1 MHKSSYLKICLVV
14 LAILLPGHAMAKE
27 VTLRFATLTSIS
39 KAPPGLVAQAK
50 GYFKK
55 YGVNVEMKLFTS
67 GRAAIEALAAGQ
79 FDIGMFGDI
88 PALSL
93 LAQGYDGKIIAAGLG
108 GPKRQALTVPLD
120 SKYHSL
126 ADLKG
131 KRIGFTKGSTDE
143 IALEATMKKQG
154 IKWGDFKA
162 VNLGPPAKATALKLG
177 NVDAIE
183 AWEPVPSIIVVNK
196 IGRRLL
202 TADGD
207 IPDIVG
213 ITLASSKVLKE
224 HPEEIVKFLKA
235 LHEGAQYAQGHA
247 DEMVSFLAKKLKVDR
262 PVLIEAIPTQWW
274 YVEIFSDTYS
284 NWQKSADLIHRL
296 GRIKEPLKVE
306 TLVDTSFLSKALGKR
321 FPLKQ
326 SAPDAMKYPKVTVKE

>member
-1 MHKSSYLKICLVV
+1 MLRSAYLKVGLLALIV
-14 LAILLPGHAMAKE
+14 LFPGRAVAKD

-39 KAPPGLVAQAK
+39 KAPPGLVAEAK

-55 YGVNVEMKLFTS
+55 YGVNVEMKLFPS

-108 GPKRQALTVPLD
+108 GPKRQALTVPVG
-120 SKYHSL
+120 SKYQNL

-131 KRIGFTKGSTDE
+131 KRIGLTKGSTDE

-154 IKWGDFKA
+154 IKWSDFKT
-162 VNLGPPAKATALKLG
+162 VNLAPPAKPTALKLG

-183 AWEPVPSIIVVNK
+183 AWEPTPAIIVVNK

-213 ITLASSKVLKE
+213 ITLASGKVLKE
-224 HPEEIVKFLKA
+224 HPEAIVNFLKA

-247 DEMVSFLAKKLKVDR
+247 DEMVDFLAGKLRVDR
-262 PVLIEAIPTQWW
+262 PILIDAIPTQWW
-274 YVEIFSDTYS
+274 YVQIFSDTYS
-284 NWQKSADLIHRL
+284 NWQKSADLIYRL
-296 GRIKEPLKVE
+296 GRIKKPIKVE
-306 TLVDTSFLSKALGKR
+306 TLVDTSFLSKALGKSY
-321 FPLKQ
+321 PLKQ
-326 SAPDAMKYPKVTVKE
+326 SAPQAMEYPRITTKE